1 MTGKQEKD
9 IIKKG
14 RLTLTGNKMPDEV
27 YKKLEEK
34 GSDRKLTPY
43 IVGLVEKEETM
54 DKLIESLSTLI
65 QKVNHLD
72 DRFSGFEEKLDG
84 VNVSVK
90 NETNTDD
97 EEIKQG
103 ALEIKD
109 NIIGGIEEEIEES
122 DF

>member
-1 MTGKQEKD
+1 MADKQEID

-43 IVGLVEKEETM
+43 IVGLVEKEEMM

-65 QKVNHLD
+65 HKVDHLD
-72 DRFSGFEEKLDG
+72 DRFSGFEAKLDG
-84 VNVSVK
+84 VNLSVK
-90 NETNTDD
+90 YETNTDD

-103 ALEIKD
+103 DLEIKD
-109 NIIGGIEEEIEES
+109 NIIGGIEEEIEEI

>member
-1 MTGKQEKD
+1 MANKQEKD
-9 IIKKG
+9 ALKKG

-43 IVGLVEKEETM
+43 IVSLVEKEEMM

-65 QKVNHLD
+65 HKVDHLD
-72 DRFSGFEEKLDG
+72 EKFTRIELKLEG
-84 VNVSVK
+84 TNVSIK
-90 NETNTDD
+90 NESII
-97 EEIKQG
+97 EEVEIKQG
-103 ALEIKD
+103 NLEIAE
-109 NIIGGIEEEIEES
+109 NIIGGIEEDIEEM